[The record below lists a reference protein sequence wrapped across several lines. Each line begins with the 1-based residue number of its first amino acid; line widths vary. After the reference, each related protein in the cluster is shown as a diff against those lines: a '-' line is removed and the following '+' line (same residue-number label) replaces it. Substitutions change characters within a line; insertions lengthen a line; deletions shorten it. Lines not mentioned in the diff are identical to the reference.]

1 MNLKRV
7 RRVLSYLEVM
17 AARMSAQLAVEDWG
31 H

>member
-17 AARMSAQLAVEDWG
+17 AARMSAQLAVDWG